1 MEIRCWLYVI
11 DYCTIDFCIKIKKN
25 GGIMKKGSEK
35 NITELDIETKQK
47 LEKLGKRLLEDIETD
62 NSPAFEA
69 PLRGGSNVK
78 YDEKQ
83 GVLILGD
90 KREKRVFL
98 NVAQAKKFMQTVAV
112 AAKCKKFKEE
122 NLHTSIRGLFYQL
135 KFTLGEDIEEELFEE
150 QSESNELVEDLEV
163 ALNVKREDLNLST
176 DRKGVVAG
184 PLVIKDKFGETET
197 VIDCTKQGRSGWMIP
212 SDVDNGMEFVKCDAD
227 YVLCLH
233 PSERLLVSINGNPKL
248 MTIKQLMDHTPH
260 GKINDLQII
269 SYDENYNTCMNK
281 ILFITKRPAKE
292 NEKVIEI
299 ISRSGSSICVSE
311 NHKIPVL
318 TENGIVIK
326 KACEIKEGDFI
337 LEAKR
342 ISVPLSQEMRLP
354 GINVK
359 EEYIDLI
366 ELLKDTKVS
375 SKARVKGAA
384 KLLDKNTALQL
395 GLKITK
401 KFGKREYTVPYRYLT
416 YGWKDRDSIPLNIYY
431 KLEKDPAD
439 RKNMEIFFE
448 GSKKNH
454 AISPIIKLDNSFAKL
469 LGYYLSEGHCYRNV
483 VGFSLNINEKSKINE
498 ICGLIKQI
506 FDLTPRLYQHGGEV
520 QIYIQNKAV
529 YTLFKLL
536 NIGSYAHT
544 KRIPDFVYAMNYDFI
559 WNLLD
564 GYLKGDGYV
573 NGPNYRST
581 TVSKDLHYGLN
592 LLFRMS
598 GVPTYKSIL
607 NGKKFGKYISKRAYA
622 TDVIKELFFDKN
634 YQEKRRALW
643 NRYPL
648 FLVKDEKKN
657 KLFAPYFFN
666 NYKTINKT
674 RLEKSND
681 PEVQKWLKADV
692 HPVMV
697 SKVKSK
703 LHNGFF
709 YEVGAVVPSHVFMHA
724 SGIFSHNCI
733 EKDALWQRL
742 NEDHF
747 WKKENCIIIT
757 PKGQASRGCRRLIR
771 KLADMKLPIYCFM
784 DCDAWGWYIYWTIK
798 TGSMNLAYLGSSIAT
813 PEAKFIGVTMKDINN
828 YDFLKKLTIR
838 AKDVDIK
845 RAEEMLSY
853 PWISAHKEWVDE
865 LKTVLETKKKLEQDA
880 LQGPRLTFVGE
891 YVRDKIKNKDFLP

>member
-1 MEIRCWLYVI
+1 MAR
-11 DYCTIDFCIKIKKN
+11 KKDVS
-25 GGIMKKGSEK
+25 KELVEK
-35 NITELDIETKQK
+35 SSSALTKEDLLVKQK
-47 LEKLGKRLLEDIETD
+47 LEELGKNLVKEIEQGQ
-62 NSPAFEA
+62 SPQFETV
-69 PLRGGSNVK
+69 LRARSNILHGEEG
-78 YDEKQ
+78 Y
-83 GVLILGD
+83 LYLGD
-90 KREKRVFL
+90 KKEKRVFL

-112 AAKCKKFKEE
+112 ASKCKKFKEE

-135 KFTLGEDIEEELFEE
+135 KFTLGEDLDEELFEE
-150 QSESNELVEDLEV
+150 QQESNELVEDLEV
-163 ALNVKREDLNLST
+163 ALNLKREDLNLST

-184 PLVIKDKFGETET
+184 NLVLKDKFGGEETE
-197 VIDCTKQGRSGWMIP
+197 IDCTKQGRSGWMIP
-212 SDVDNGMEFVKCDAD
+212 SDVDNGMEFIDVDVD

-248 MTIKQLMDHTPH
+248 LTIKQLMDSVPH
-260 GKINDLQII
+260 DKINDLQII
-269 SYDENYNTCMNK
+269 SYDENYHTCMNK

-292 NEKVIEI
+292 NEKVIRI
-299 ISRSGSSICVSE
+299 TSKSGSSILVSE

-318 TENGIVIK
+318 TENGIVVK

-342 ISVPLSQEMRLP
+342 ISVPLSQAPQFP
-354 GINVK
+354 GINVS
-359 EEYIDLI
+359 EGYIDLI
-366 ELLKDTKVS
+366 ELLKDTKYS

-416 YGWKDRDSIPLNIYY
+416 YGWKDRDSIPLNVYY
-431 KLEKDPAD
+431 KLEKAPAD
-439 RKNMEIFFE
+439 RKNMKIFFE

-469 LGYYLSEGHCYRNV
+469 LGYYLSEGHCYRNA

-529 YTLFKLL
+529 YSLFKLL
-536 NIGSYAHT
+536 DIGYYAHT
-544 KRIPDFVYAMNYDFI
+544 KRIPDFVYAMDHDFI

-564 GYLKGDGYV
+564 GYLKGDGYA
-573 NGPNYRST
+573 NSPNYRST

-592 LLFRMS
+592 LLFRMI

-607 NGKKFGKYISKRAYA
+607 NGKKFGKYTSKQAYV
-622 TDVIKELFFDKN
+622 TDIIKELFFDKN
-634 YQEKRRALW
+634 YQEKRKVLW

-648 FLVKDEKKN
+648 FFVKDEKKN
-657 KLFAPYFFN
+657 KLFASYFFN
-666 NYKTINKT
+666 SYKTINKT
-674 RLEKSND
+674 RLERSNNQ
-681 PEVQKWLKADV
+681 EVQKWLKADV

-697 SKVKSK
+697 KEVESKQY
-703 LHNGFF
+703 NGFL

-742 NEDHF
+742 NEDKF
-747 WKKENCIIIT
+747 WKKENCLIIT

-771 KLADMKLPIYCFM
+771 KLADRGMPIYCFM

-798 TGSMNLAYLGSSIAT
+798 TGSMNLAYLGKNIAT
-813 PEAKFIGVTMKDINN
+813 PEAKFIGVTMSDIER
-828 YDFLKKLTIR
+828 YDFLKKLTIN
-838 AKDVDIK
+838 AKEVDIK
-845 RAEEMLSY
+845 RAEELLSY
-853 PWISAHKEWVDE
+853 PWISKYNDWVKE
-865 LKTVLETKKKLEQDA
+865 LKTVLTTKKKIEQDA

-891 YVRDKIKNKDFLP
+891 YLREKIDKKLFLH